1 MIRLDWITW
10 KTEESELINPEEI
23 VEKLKVRFQ
32 DYNSY
37 MNPVVNESI
46 KHEVENGGLNKNAFI
61 INDRS
66 PANEVA
72 NKIMSDIQEVKDMT
86 NALIESV
93 RLEAQEQRKREIN
106 QLILKIEEK
115 IEKDKKLI
123 ENSKDVQQ
131 KYLQSSLEE
140 TSENIQTIIEIT
152 RKRINLL
159 TRKLESLNRK

>member
-46 KHEVENGGLNKNAFI
+46 KYEVENGGLNKNAFI

-93 RLEAQEQRKREIN
+93 RLEAQEQRKREVN

>member
-23 VEKLKVRFQ
+23 VEKLKDRFQ

-37 MNPVVNESI
+37 MNPVVNENI
-46 KHEVENGGLNKNAFI
+46 KHEVEAGGLNKNAFI

-93 RLEAQEQRKREIN
+93 RLEAQEQRKREVN
-106 QLILKIEEK
+106 QLVLKIEEK

>member
-46 KHEVENGGLNKNAFI
+46 KYEVENGGLNKNAFI

-93 RLEAQEQRKREIN
+93 RLEAQEQRKREVN

-152 RKRINLL
+152 GKRINLL

>member
-37 MNPVVNESI
+37 MNPVVTESI
-46 KHEVENGGLNKNAFI
+46 KHEIENGGLNKNAFI

-93 RLEAQEQRKREIN
+93 RLEAQEQRKREVN

>member
-93 RLEAQEQRKREIN
+93 RLEAQEQRKREVN

-140 TSENIQTIIEIT
+140 TSENIQTIIQIT

>member
-93 RLEAQEQRKREIN
+93 RLEAQEQRKREVN

-131 KYLQSSLEE
+131 KYLQSSLEK

>member
-1 MIRLDWITW
+1 
-10 KTEESELINPEEI
+10 
-23 VEKLKVRFQ
+23 
-32 DYNSY
+32 
-37 MNPVVNESI
+37 
-46 KHEVENGGLNKNAFI
+46 
-61 INDRS
+61 
-66 PANEVA
+66 
-72 NKIMSDIQEVKDMT
+72 MSDIQEVKDMT

-93 RLEAQEQRKREIN
+93 RLEAQEQRKREVN

-152 RKRINLL
+152 RKRIN
-159 TRKLESLNRK
+159 

>member
-93 RLEAQEQRKREIN
+93 RLEAQEQRKREVN

>member
-46 KHEVENGGLNKNAFI
+46 KYEVENGGLNKNAFI

-93 RLEAQEQRKREIN
+93 RLEAQEQRKREVN
-106 QLILKIEEK
+106 ELILKIEEK

>member
-23 VEKLKVRFQ
+23 VEKLKIRFQ

-46 KHEVENGGLNKNAFI
+46 KHEVENGGLNNNAFI

-93 RLEAQEQRKREIN
+93 RLEAQEQRKREVN

>member
-1 MIRLDWITW
+1 M
-10 KTEESELINPEEI
+10 K
-23 VEKLKVRFQ
+23 
-32 DYNSY
+32 
-37 MNPVVNESI
+37 
-46 KHEVENGGLNKNAFI
+46 VENGGLNKNAFI

-93 RLEAQEQRKREIN
+93 RLEAQEQRKREVN

>member
-46 KHEVENGGLNKNAFI
+46 KYEVENGGLNKNAFI

-93 RLEAQEQRKREIN
+93 RLESQEQRKREVN

>member
-61 INDRS
+61 INDRG

-93 RLEAQEQRKREIN
+93 RLEAQEQRKREVN

>member
-93 RLEAQEQRKREIN
+93 RLETQEQRKREVN

>member
-46 KHEVENGGLNKNAFI
+46 KYEVENGGLNKNAFI

-72 NKIMSDIQEVKDMT
+72 NKIISDIQEVKDMT

-93 RLEAQEQRKREIN
+93 RLEAQEQRKREVN

>member
-93 RLEAQEQRKREIN
+93 RLEAQEQRKREVN

-159 TRKLESLNRK
+159 TRKLESINRK

>member
-1 MIRLDWITW
+1 MTSVISMKKYDIKLPVVFDW
-10 KTEESELINPEEI
+10 ED
-23 VEKLKVRFQ
+23 FQ

-93 RLEAQEQRKREIN
+93 RLEAQEQRKREVN

-115 IEKDKKLI
+115 IEEDKKLI
-123 ENSKDVQQ
+123 ENSKDV
-131 KYLQSSLEE
+131 
-140 TSENIQTIIEIT
+140 
-152 RKRINLL
+152 
-159 TRKLESLNRK
+159 

>member
-1 MIRLDWITW
+1 
-10 KTEESELINPEEI
+10 
-23 VEKLKVRFQ
+23 
-32 DYNSY
+32 

-93 RLEAQEQRKREIN
+93 RLEAQEQRKREVN
-106 QLILKIEEK
+106 RLILKIEEK